1 VARALRLAACA
12 RRAAPLLP
20 ADPVRLHAHFANDA
34 AALARYIAALTGVA
48 YRVTAHAYDI
58 YQDPFLLA
66 PNLAA
71 AEATYT
77 VSAANLEHLRQQA
90 AATGGES
97 GRLHLLRCGLDLAA
111 FPFRE
116 PPPPAEPT
124 RLLCIARL
132 IPKKGHALLLRAMA
146 TLVRR
151 SWQLELGLVGDGP
164 LAAELRAQVRALGLD
179 GRVQF
184 HGPQPAAATQ
194 ELLRAADV
202 LVLASRVA
210 ADGDRDGLPVAL
222 VEAMAAGVPVVAT
235 RVAGIPELV
244 DEATGWLAAPD
255 DADALAAAIA
265 DALEEPLADRRARAR
280 RARARVEAGFDLA
293 RQVAA
298 LSGPA

>member
-1 VARALRLAACA
+1 VYVLRTFPELSETFILREMRALAAAGTPVRVLALGPGRGAELVTVAGEPLPPTRYLQGSGRRLPLPPAPEPARRLDRGALRRAVWGDLRHLGWRPRAVARALRLAAYA

-132 IPKKGHALLLRAMA
+132 IPKKG
-146 TLVRR
+146 R
-151 SWQLELGLVGDGP
+151 SG
-164 LAAELRAQVRALGLD
+164 
-179 GRVQF
+179 
-184 HGPQPAAATQ
+184 
-194 ELLRAADV
+194 
-202 LVLASRVA
+202 
-210 ADGDRDGLPVAL
+210 
-222 VEAMAAGVPVVAT
+222 
-235 RVAGIPELV
+235 
-244 DEATGWLAAPD
+244 
-255 DADALAAAIA
+255 
-265 DALEEPLADRRARAR
+265 
-280 RARARVEAGFDLA
+280 
-293 RQVAA
+293 
-298 LSGPA
+298 